1 LTQSVFGVRKS
12 PCAFRFES
20 VIQVLKFKAVQE
32 YRSPKSLAAQRR
44 NMNFKTKIITGSE
57 K

>member
-1 LTQSVFGVRKS
+1 VRR
-12 PCAFRFES
+12 PYAAFYFS
-20 VIQVLKFKAVQE
+20 QTFQAMLMQLNFKAVQE